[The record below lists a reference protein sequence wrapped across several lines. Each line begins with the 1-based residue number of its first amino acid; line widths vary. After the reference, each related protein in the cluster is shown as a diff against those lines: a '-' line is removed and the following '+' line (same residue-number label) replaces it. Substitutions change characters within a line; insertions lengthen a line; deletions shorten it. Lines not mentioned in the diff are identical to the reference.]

1 MKLSKEIRIALVAI
15 LGIVIMYFGMNFLK
29 GISLL
34 SDDEVYYIT
43 FKDVNGL
50 SASSPIFANGYQV
63 GVVRGIDYDFANNSE
78 IVVTFTVDDDLRI
91 PKGSTAEI
99 ISDMMGKVKMNLL
112 IAEDISQGVVNPGDT
127 IVGSTDAGIVGKV
140 AGIVPEVEKMLPK
153 LDSILISVNALL
165 SDPNIT
171 KSMSN
176 VQQITKDLTTSTR
189 ELNTLM
195 ANLNKN
201 VPGLMDR
208 ANGVLDN
215 TTRLTDNLAS
225 VDIDATMSKVNQT
238 LTNVQTLTEKLNNK
252 QGTLGLLVNVR
263 IAIPLRSWLQR
274 LFRVL
279 IHSLITCART
289 PSVTFISLSL
299 ERKKNQSNKKEL

>member
-29 GISLL
+29 GISLF

-99 ISDMMGKVKMNLL
+99 IGDMMGKVKMNLL
-112 IAEDISQGVVNPGDT
+112 IAEGVSQGIVNPGDT

-140 AGIVPEVEKMLPK
+140 AGLVPEVEKMLPK

-165 SDPNIT
+165 ADPNIT

-195 ANLNKN
+195 ASLNKN
-201 VPGLMDR
+201 VPGLMDKT
-208 ANGVLDN
+208 NGVLDN

-252 QGTLGLLVNVR
+252 QGTLGLLMNDPSLYNKLTKTVQSADTLLNN
-263 IAIPLRSWLQR
+263 LRAHPKRYVHFSI
-274 LFRVL
+274 FG
-279 IHSLITCART
+279 
-289 PSVTFISLSL
+289 
-299 ERKKNQSNKKEL
+299 KKEKPEQ

>member
-50 SASSPIFANGYQV
+50 SASSPIFANGYQL

-252 QGTLGLLVNVR
+252 QGTLGLLMNDPSLYNKLTKTVQSADTLLNN
-263 IAIPLRSWLQR
+263 LRAHPKRYVHFSI
-274 LFRVL
+274 FG
-279 IHSLITCART
+279 
-289 PSVTFISLSL
+289 
-299 ERKKNQSNKKEL
+299 KKEKPEQ

>member
-165 SDPNIT
+165 ADPNIT

-252 QGTLGLLVNVR
+252 QGTLGLLMNDPSLYNKLTKTVQSADTLLNN
-263 IAIPLRSWLQR
+263 LRAHPTRYVHFSI
-274 LFRVL
+274 FG
-279 IHSLITCART
+279 
-289 PSVTFISLSL
+289 
-299 ERKKNQSNKKEL
+299 KKEKPEQ

>member
-63 GVVRGIDYDFANNSE
+63 GVVRGIDHDFANNSE

-112 IAEDISQGVVNPGDT
+112 IADDISQGVVNPGDT

-252 QGTLGLLVNVR
+252 QGTLGLLMNDPSLYNKLTKTVQSADTLLNN
-263 IAIPLRSWLQR
+263 LRAHPKRYVHFSI
-274 LFRVL
+274 FG
-279 IHSLITCART
+279 
-289 PSVTFISLSL
+289 
-299 ERKKNQSNKKEL
+299 KKEKPEQ

>member
-1 MKLSKEIRIALVAI
+1 
-15 LGIVIMYFGMNFLK
+15 
-29 GISLL
+29 
-34 SDDEVYYIT
+34 
-43 FKDVNGL
+43 
-50 SASSPIFANGYQV
+50 ASSPIFANGYQV

-112 IAEDISQGVVNPGDT
+112 IADDISQGVVNPGDT

-252 QGTLGLLVNVR
+252 QGTLGLLMNDPSLYNKLTKTVQSADTLLNN
-263 IAIPLRSWLQR
+263 LRAHPKRYVHFSI
-274 LFRVL
+274 FG
-279 IHSLITCART
+279 
-289 PSVTFISLSL
+289 
-299 ERKKNQSNKKEL
+299 KKEKPEQ

>member
-165 SDPNIT
+165 ADPNIT

-252 QGTLGLLVNVR
+252 QGTLGLLMNDPSLYNKLTKTVQSADTLLNN
-263 IAIPLRSWLQR
+263 LRAHPKRYVHFSI
-274 LFRVL
+274 FG
-279 IHSLITCART
+279 
-289 PSVTFISLSL
+289 
-299 ERKKNQSNKKEL
+299 KKEKPEQ

>member
-112 IAEDISQGVVNPGDT
+112 LADDISQGVVNPGDT

-252 QGTLGLLVNVR
+252 QGTLGLLMNDPSLYNKLTKTVQSADTLLNN
-263 IAIPLRSWLQR
+263 LRAHPKRYVHFSI
-274 LFRVL
+274 FG
-279 IHSLITCART
+279 
-289 PSVTFISLSL
+289 
-299 ERKKNQSNKKEL
+299 KKEKPEQ

>member
-112 IAEDISQGVVNPGDT
+112 IADDISQGVVNPGDT

-208 ANGVLDN
+208 SNGVLDN

-252 QGTLGLLVNVR
+252 QGTLGLLMNDPSLYNKLTKTVQSADTLLNN
-263 IAIPLRSWLQR
+263 LRAHPKRYVHFSI
-274 LFRVL
+274 FG
-279 IHSLITCART
+279 
-289 PSVTFISLSL
+289 
-299 ERKKNQSNKKEL
+299 KKEKPEQ

>member
-29 GISLL
+29 GISLF

-112 IAEDISQGVVNPGDT
+112 IAEGVSQGIVNPGDT

-140 AGIVPEVEKMLPK
+140 AGLVPEVEKMLPK

-165 SDPNIT
+165 TDPNIT

-176 VQQITKDLTTSTR
+176 VQQVTKDLTTSTR

-195 ANLNKN
+195 ASLNKN
-201 VPGLMDR
+201 VPGLMDKT
-208 ANGVLDN
+208 NGVLDN

-252 QGTLGLLVNVR
+252 QGTLGLLMNDPSLYNKLTKTVQSADTLLNN
-263 IAIPLRSWLQR
+263 LRAHPKRYVHFSI
-274 LFRVL
+274 FG
-279 IHSLITCART
+279 
-289 PSVTFISLSL
+289 
-299 ERKKNQSNKKEL
+299 KKEKPEQ

>member
-15 LGIVIMYFGMNFLK
+15 LGVVIMYFGMNFLK

-112 IAEDISQGVVNPGDT
+112 IAEDISQGIVNPGDT

-252 QGTLGLLVNVR
+252 QGTLGLLMNDPSLYNKLTKTVQSADTLLNN
-263 IAIPLRSWLQR
+263 LRAHPKRYVHFSI
-274 LFRVL
+274 FG
-279 IHSLITCART
+279 
-289 PSVTFISLSL
+289 
-299 ERKKNQSNKKEL
+299 KKEKPEQ

>member
-29 GISLL
+29 GISLF

-63 GVVRGIDYDFANNSE
+63 GVVRGIDYDFVNNSE

-112 IAEDISQGVVNPGDT
+112 IAEGISQGIVNPGDT

-140 AGIVPEVEKMLPK
+140 AGLVPEVEKMLPK
-153 LDSILISVNALL
+153 LDSILMSVNALL
-165 SDPNIT
+165 ADPHIT

-176 VQQITKDLTTSTR
+176 VQQVTKDLTTSTR

-195 ANLNKN
+195 ASLNKN
-201 VPGLMDR
+201 VPGLMDKT
-208 ANGVLDN
+208 NGVLDN

-252 QGTLGLLVNVR
+252 QGTLGLLMNDPSLYNKLTKTVQSADTLLNN
-263 IAIPLRSWLQR
+263 LRAHPKRYVHFSI
-274 LFRVL
+274 FG
-279 IHSLITCART
+279 
-289 PSVTFISLSL
+289 
-299 ERKKNQSNKKEL
+299 KKEKPEQ

>member
-252 QGTLGLLVNVR
+252 QGTLGLLMNDPSLYNKLTKTVQSADTLLNN
-263 IAIPLRSWLQR
+263 LRAHPTRYVHFSI
-274 LFRVL
+274 FG
-279 IHSLITCART
+279 
-289 PSVTFISLSL
+289 
-299 ERKKNQSNKKEL
+299 KKEKPEQ

>member
-78 IVVTFTVDDDLRI
+78 IVVTFTVDDDLHI

-112 IAEDISQGVVNPGDT
+112 IADDISQGIVNPGDT

-165 SDPNIT
+165 SNPNIT

-252 QGTLGLLVNVR
+252 QGTLGLLMNDPSLYNKLTKTVQSADTLLNN
-263 IAIPLRSWLQR
+263 LRAHPKRYVHFSI
-274 LFRVL
+274 FG
-279 IHSLITCART
+279 
-289 PSVTFISLSL
+289 
-299 ERKKNQSNKKEL
+299 KKEKPEQ

>member
-112 IAEDISQGVVNPGDT
+112 IAEDVSQGVVNPGDT

-252 QGTLGLLVNVR
+252 QGTLGLLMNDPSLYNKLTKTVQSADTLLNN
-263 IAIPLRSWLQR
+263 LRAHPKRYVHFSI
-274 LFRVL
+274 FG
-279 IHSLITCART
+279 
-289 PSVTFISLSL
+289 
-299 ERKKNQSNKKEL
+299 KKEKPEQ

>member
-112 IAEDISQGVVNPGDT
+112 IADDISQGVVNPGDT

-195 ANLNKN
+195 ANLNKH

-252 QGTLGLLVNVR
+252 QGTLGLLMNDPSLYNKLAKTVQSADTLLNN
-263 IAIPLRSWLQR
+263 LRAHPKRYVHFSI
-274 LFRVL
+274 FG
-279 IHSLITCART
+279 
-289 PSVTFISLSL
+289 
-299 ERKKNQSNKKEL
+299 KKEKPEQ

>member
-140 AGIVPEVEKMLPK
+140 ASIVPEVEKMLPK

-252 QGTLGLLVNVR
+252 QGTLGLLMNDPSLYNKLTKTVQSADTLLNN
-263 IAIPLRSWLQR
+263 LRAHPKRYVHFSI
-274 LFRVL
+274 FG
-279 IHSLITCART
+279 
-289 PSVTFISLSL
+289 
-299 ERKKNQSNKKEL
+299 KKEKPEQ

>member
-29 GISLL
+29 GISLF

-112 IAEDISQGVVNPGDT
+112 IAEGISQGIVNPGDT

-140 AGIVPEVEKMLPK
+140 AGLVPEVEKMLPK

-165 SDPNIT
+165 AHPNIT

-176 VQQITKDLTTSTR
+176 VQQVTKDLTTSTR

-195 ANLNKN
+195 ASLNKN
-201 VPGLMDR
+201 VPGLMDKT
-208 ANGVLDN
+208 NGVLDN

-252 QGTLGLLVNVR
+252 QGTLGLLMNDPSLYNKLTKTVQSADTLLNN
-263 IAIPLRSWLQR
+263 LRAHPKRYVHFSI
-274 LFRVL
+274 FG
-279 IHSLITCART
+279 
-289 PSVTFISLSL
+289 
-299 ERKKNQSNKKEL
+299 KKEKPEQ

>member
-112 IAEDISQGVVNPGDT
+112 IADNISQGVVNPGDT

-252 QGTLGLLVNVR
+252 QGTLGLLMNDPSLYNKLTKTVQSADTLLNN
-263 IAIPLRSWLQR
+263 LRAHPKRYVHFSI
-274 LFRVL
+274 FG
-279 IHSLITCART
+279 
-289 PSVTFISLSL
+289 
-299 ERKKNQSNKKEL
+299 KKEKPEQ

>member
-1 MKLSKEIRIALVAI
+1 KLSKEIRIALVAI

-165 SDPNIT
+165 ADPNIT

-252 QGTLGLLVNVR
+252 QGTLGLLMNDPSLYNKLTKTVQSADTLLNN
-263 IAIPLRSWLQR
+263 LRAHPKRYVHFSI
-274 LFRVL
+274 FG
-279 IHSLITCART
+279 
-289 PSVTFISLSL
+289 
-299 ERKKNQSNKKEL
+299 KKEKPEQ

>member
-176 VQQITKDLTTSTR
+176 VQQITKDLTTSTL

-252 QGTLGLLVNVR
+252 QGTLGLLMNDPSLYNKLTKTVQSADTLLNN
-263 IAIPLRSWLQR
+263 LRAHPKRYVHFSI
-274 LFRVL
+274 FG
-279 IHSLITCART
+279 
-289 PSVTFISLSL
+289 
-299 ERKKNQSNKKEL
+299 KKEKPEQ